1 MTRSTPARSPRYL
14 VLGLG
19 LAAALPISLGPAA
32 TAAVDG
38 VSTATIHVDATQPG
52 RVIPSTFSACPSKLT
67 C

>member
-19 LAAALPISLGPAA
+19 LAAALPISLAPAA

-38 VSTATIHVDATQPG
+38 VSTATIHVDAKIG
-52 RVIPSTFSACPSKLT
+52 RAHV
-67 C
+67 